1 MRRHLAAGRRAI
13 RWLRGPSLGAQR
25 GNPEVVDGETGWFER
40 RYFEDVVQLA
50 LKTVATEGSV
60 ARLVHFRLPLS
71 KWDITSRARISMTMR
86 LSLLANEMRGGLATF
101 GRLSENEFAVLVRG
115 QESFR
120 GLVAM
125 MTIEHLLEGLSAEY
139 AVVSA
144 TNDGMDAA
152 ALIAFARME
161 LERRVPNLVHLD
173 AYRLRR
179 PGRVA

>member
-1 MRRHLAAGRRAI
+1 LK
-13 RWLRGPSLGAQR
+13 GPSLRLQR
-25 GNPEVVDGETGWFER
+25 GNPEVVDGETGWFEG

-50 LKTVATEGSV
+50 LKTVAAEGSV

-71 KWDITSRARISMTMR
+71 RWDMTSRSRLSVTMR
-86 LSLLANEMRGGLATF
+86 LGLLANEMRGGLATF

-115 QESFR
+115 QESLR

-125 MTIEHLLEGLSAEY
+125 MTIEHTLEGLSAEY
-139 AVVSA
+139 TVVSHA
-144 TNDGMDAA
+144 NDWMDAA
-152 ALIAFARME
+152 ALIASARRE